1 MEFIIVT
8 GISGSGKS
16 SCIQVLEDIGYF
28 CIDNMPP
35 QLISNFAEIC
45 SESRNDKGEKIS
57 KVAIVTDIRGGE
69 LFLKLSDSIS
79 KLKNTDSTDSADSI
93 NVKVLFLEANKE
105 VLMKRYSETRRKHPL
120 DEVSEGD
127 LSKAIDAEI
136 ELLSDIRA
144 NADYII
150 DSSLLTSTQ
159 LKEQIAELFL
169 EKPGDRMILSC
180 MSFGFKYGVPSE
192 ADLVFDVRCLPNPF
206 YVPEL
211 KHKTGLDC
219 DVRDYVMNSA
229 ESVEFENRIYGMIEF
244 LIPLYVREGKSR
256 LVIAFGCTGGKHR
269 SITFAHR
276 AAAHFREKE
285 CNVREVH
292 RDIEKH

>member
-16 SCIQVLEDIGYF
+16 SCIQILEDIGFF

-45 SESRNDKGEKIS
+45 SESRNEQGEKIS
-57 KVAIVTDIRGGE
+57 KVAIVTDIRGGA
-69 LFLKLSDSIS
+69 LFLELSDCIAQ
-79 KLKNTDSTDSADSI
+79 LKNTDGIDL
-93 NVKVLFLEANKE
+93 KVLFLEASKE

-120 DEVSEGD
+120 DGASNGD

-144 NADYII
+144 HADYII
-150 DSSLLTSTQ
+150 DSSLITSTQ

-169 EKPGDRMILSC
+169 ASPDSRMIISC
-180 MSFGFKYGVPSE
+180 MSFGFKYGVPGE

-211 KHKTGLDC
+211 KSKTGLDKE
-219 DVRDYVMNSA
+219 VRDYVMNSDDS
-229 ESVEFENRIYGMIEF
+229 ETFERKIYEMADF
-244 LIPLYVREGKSR
+244 LMPLYVSEGKSR

-269 SITFAHR
+269 SITFAYR
-276 AAAHFREKE
+276 AAEHFREMG

-292 RDIEKH
+292 RDIDKK

>member
-1 MEFIIVT
+1 MEFVIVT

-16 SCIQVLEDIGYF
+16 SCIQVLEDIDYF

-45 SESRNDKGEKIS
+45 SESRNDTGEKIS

-69 LFLKLSDSIS
+69 LFLKLSDSIA
-79 KLKNTDSTDSADSI
+79 KLKNTDGI
-93 NVKVLFLEANKE
+93 NVKVLFLEATKD

-120 DEVSEGD
+120 DEVSGGD

-159 LKEQIAELFL
+159 LKEQIAELFW
-169 EKPGDRMILSC
+169 EKPGNRMILSC
-180 MSFGFKYGVPSE
+180 MSFGFKYGVPGE

-211 KHKTGLDC
+211 KHKTGLEKE
-219 DVRDYVMNSA
+219 VRDYVMNS
-229 ESVEFENRIYGMIEF
+229 EQSIEFENKIYGMIEF

-276 AAAHFREKE
+276 AAEHFRERD

-292 RDIEKH
+292 RDIEKK

>member
-8 GISGSGKS
+8 GLSGSGKS
-16 SCIQVLEDIGYF
+16 SCIQVLEDIGFF

-45 SESRNDKGEKIS
+45 SESRNDRGEKIS
-57 KVAIVTDIRGGE
+57 KVAIVTDIRGGA
-69 LFLKLSDSIS
+69 LFLKLADSVS
-79 KLKNTDSTDSADSI
+79 QLKNTDGIDL
-93 NVKVLFLEANKE
+93 KVLFLEASKD

-120 DEVSEGD
+120 DEVSGGD

-136 ELLSDIRA
+136 ELLSDIRTR
-144 NADYII
+144 ADYII
-150 DSSLLTSTQ
+150 DSSLLTATQ
-159 LKEQIAELFL
+159 LKEQVAELFL
-169 EKPGDRMILSC
+169 EKPGDRMIISC
-180 MSFGFKYGVPSE
+180 MSFGFKYGVPGE

-211 KHKTGLDC
+211 KHKTGLDR
-219 DVRDYVMNSA
+219 DVRDYVMNS
-229 ESVEFENRIYGMIEF
+229 EQSLMFEKKIYDMVDF
-244 LIPLYVREGKSR
+244 LLPLYVREGKSR

-276 AAAHFREKE
+276 AAEHFRKE
-285 CNVREVH
+285 NGNVREVH
-292 RDIEKH
+292 RDIDKK